1 MSEYRA
7 GKEQQGRNLA
17 ALLFLC
23 PVTPGNMPFS
33 VFVKYE
39 KYIFK
44 YKINIFRM

>member
-17 ALLFLC
+17 ALLFLR

-33 VFVKYE
+33 VLVNMK
-39 KYIFK
+39 
-44 YKINIFRM
+44 NIFSNIK